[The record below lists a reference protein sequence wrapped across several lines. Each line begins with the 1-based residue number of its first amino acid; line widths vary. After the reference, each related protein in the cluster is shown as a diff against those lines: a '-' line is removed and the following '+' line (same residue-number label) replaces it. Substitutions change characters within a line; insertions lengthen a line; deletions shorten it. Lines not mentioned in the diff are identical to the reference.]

1 MRNITKHEVY
11 GEIIYDESF
20 FTGKKEVYINGVKL
34 AKVDKKTYSYRTRVK
49 LTDEFGNVIYNEYDA
64 PLTKEINKNVEIKG
78 NFLYGS
84 TITIDN
90 EEIEVSPKA
99 KWFEIVLALFAPI
112 FVVIWGNSASLCE
125 IFPVVGGFIGGFLSC
140 LISFS
145 GFAIMKTK
153 TSVLQKILVGL
164 GFAVLSVLACFIVGL
179 MLVSM
184 AA

>member
-1 MRNITKHEVY
+1 M
-11 GEIIYDESF
+11 
-20 FTGKKEVYINGVKL
+20 
-34 AKVDKKTYSYRTRVK
+34 KVFASKSAGTDKSDKISISS
-49 LTDEFGNVIYNEYDA
+49 L
-64 PLTKEINKNVEIKG
+64 KEIDAYGYSFEDEIAKIKKNVEIKG

-99 KWFEIVLALFAPI
+99 KWFEIVLVLFAPI
-112 FVVIWGNSASLCE
+112 FVIIWGNSASLCE
-125 IFPVVGGFIGGFLSC
+125 IFPVVGGAIGGFLSC